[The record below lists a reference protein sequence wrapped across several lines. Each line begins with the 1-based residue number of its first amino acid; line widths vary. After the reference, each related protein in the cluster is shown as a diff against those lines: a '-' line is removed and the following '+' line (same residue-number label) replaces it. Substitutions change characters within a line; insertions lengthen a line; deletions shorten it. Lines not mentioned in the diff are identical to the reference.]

1 MEQEDFRI
9 VFMGT
14 PEFAVGSLRKLIDSG
29 KQIVA
34 VVTAPDKPAGRG
46 RKLTESPVKQY
57 AIEANLKVL
66 QPVNLKDP
74 EFIKQIRDLRPSLIV
89 VVAFRMLP
97 KIVWE
102 IPEFGTINLHASL
115 LPDYRGAA
123 PINRAIMNGETK
135 TGVTTFLIEEQIDTG
150 DILLQKVVEISKDD
164 HAGSL
169 HDKLMIAGAELLDT
183 TVDGLKNRSIE
194 SVSQKALSPHDPV
207 KTAPKLSRENTRID
221 WGKPASDIHNL
232 VRGLAP
238 YPGAWTELIKDHT
251 LLSPV
256 KIFETKPEFAPVND
270 PVGTIL
276 TDEKSFLKVAVPQ
289 GFIHIIRLQLPGKKS
304 LAVTEFLKG
313 FKSIA
318 GYRFE

>member
-1 MEQEDFRI
+1 MAQKDFRI

-14 PEFAVGSLRKLIDSG
+14 PDFAVESLRKLIDSG
-29 KQIVA
+29 KKVVA

-46 RKLTESPVKQY
+46 RKLAESPVKQF
-57 AIEANLKVL
+57 AIEAGLEVL

-74 EFIKQIRDLRPSLIV
+74 EFIQGIRDFQPSLVV

-97 KIVWE
+97 KLIWE

-115 LPDYRGAA
+115 LPHYRGAA
-123 PINRAIMNGETK
+123 PINWAIIHGESK

-150 DILLQKVVEISKDD
+150 DILLQEEVAISESD

-169 HDKLMIAGAELLDT
+169 HDKLMRTGAELLDT
-183 TVDGLKNRSIE
+183 TVNGLMNMSIQA
-194 SVSQKALSPHDPV
+194 VSQKALAPHDP
-207 KTAPKLSRENTRID
+207 KRNAPKLTRENTRID
-221 WGKPASDIHNL
+221 WGTPVIDIHNF

-238 YPGAWTELIKDHT
+238 YPGAWTELVKDDIR
-251 LLSPV
+251 LSPV
-256 KIFETKPEFAPVND
+256 KIFETTPEITSVNR
-270 PVGTIL
+270 VFGSVL
-276 TDEKSFLKVAVPQ
+276 TDEKTFLKVAVK
-289 GFIHIIRLQLPGKKS
+289 GGYIHITRLQLPGKNS

-318 GYRFE
+318 DYRLE